1 MEAWL
6 DSLPTG
12 GAGLVVV
19 GGFLALTLLLG
30 YAVDRIVSR
39 DMRIAHNDLAGFI
52 LAVIGV
58 IYAVLLA
65 FVTIG
70 VWERYQQAEARS
82 FDEAGQLAVVYRD
95 ADAFPQSHELRGL
108 IRDYTETVIND
119 EWPKMR
125 HGEESAKADRLIE
138 RIDRTIRT
146 MVVSSD
152 LRQDVHD
159 QILQAINTAQTDR
172 DARLSEDATGIHGLM
187 WMVLIAGGGLTVGF
201 TFLFGF
207 RHSAMQM
214 LMTGSLGLLIGL
226 VLFLTVAMNY
236 PYRGSISVQPDA
248 FHSALRTFDVIGP

>member
-6 DSLPTG
+6 DSLPAAV
-12 GAGLVVV
+12 AGLVVV
-19 GGFLALTLLLG
+19 GGFLAITLAVG
-30 YAVDRIVSR
+30 YSVDAIASR
-39 DMRIAHNDLAGFI
+39 EVRIAHNDLAGFI

-95 ADAFPQSHELRGL
+95 ADVFPRGRELRAL
-108 IRDYTETVIND
+108 IRNYTETVIVD

-125 HGEESAKADRLIE
+125 QGKESAKADALIE
-138 RIDRTIRT
+138 RIDRTIRSLPVT
-146 MVVSSD
+146 ND
-152 LRQDVHD
+152 LRQDVH
-159 QILQAINTAQTDR
+159 QQVLQAINTAQNDR

-187 WMVLIAGGGLTVGF
+187 WMVLIAGGVLTVGF

-207 RHSAMQM
+207 RHNAMQV

-236 PYRGSISVQPDA
+236 PYRGTISVEPDA
-248 FHSALRTFDVIGP
+248 FHTALRTYDAIGP